1 MPQLT
6 SPNLRL
12 ELRELQAKLERDR
25 VPHALA
31 TVVRV
36 RGSASARPGSRML
49 ISAEGKNLWG
59 WVGGGCAE
67 SFTISQA
74 LEALGE
80 GSTRVITA
88 DLDDEVFGLG
98 MPCGGSMEIFVEP
111 RLPPEELRFVRGS
124 SGLRALAERF
134 GFSVRID
141 RELDEQSFAE
151 CVRELAAAIARA
163 RGKVPSFTSPV
174 GPAAPPSELLILGHS
189 RITEELATLGALLG
203 WSTRVYGLNAAPEN
217 YPKAVRVERALPD
230 YEGLSVKKDSF
241 VAVASHHKG
250 DHHYIASALASGAAW
265 VGMVASKKRAGLVL
279 EHLRATGHSAA
290 ELTRVRSPAGV
301 DLGARNPAEIALS
314 IAAEL
319 VGA

>member
-1 MPQLT
+1 MPEL
-6 SPNLRL
+6 SSLRDL
-12 ELRELQAKLERDR
+12 MGKLERDR

-36 RGSASARPGSRML
+36 RGSASAKPGSRML
-49 ISAEGKNLWG
+49 VSAEGKNLWG

-67 SFTISQA
+67 SFTITQA
-74 LEALGE
+74 LEALAE
-80 GSTRVITA
+80 GQTRVITA

-98 MPCGGSMEIFVEP
+98 MPCGGSMEIFLEP
-111 RLPPEELRFVRGS
+111 RLPAEELHFERGS
-124 SGLRALAERF
+124 AALRTLAENY
-134 GFSVRID
+134 GFSAKIKN
-141 RELDEQSFAE
+141 EIKAQSFPE

-163 RGKVPSFTSPV
+163 RGKEPALASPA
-174 GPAAPPSELLILGHS
+174 GPPSELLILGHS

-203 WSTRVYGLNAAPEN
+203 WSTRVYGLNAGPEN

-241 VAVASHHKG
+241 VVVASHHKG
-250 DHHYIASALASGAAW
+250 DHHYIASALGAGAAY
-265 VGMVASKKRAGLVL
+265 VGMVASRKRAGLVL

-290 ELTRVRSPAGV
+290 ELAKVRSPAGI
-301 DLGARNPAEIALS
+301 DLAARNPGEIALS

-319 VGA
+319 AVIQRV